1 MEAVYNAALALN
13 SPLSART
20 LGDHMQSDLAHGSS
34 DPQTLA
40 RRLRALCVRVTPQR
54 LLVLE
59 ALAAHGG
66 HMTAEEV
73 MRWAAPRSSGL
84 NLATVYRTLEL
95 LVSLGMV
102 AQTDLGGEATAFEL
116 VGRAPH
122 HHLVCERCGAVI
134 EMDDSLFQSLRSD
147 VLRRYGFD
155 ARSRHIALFGLCR
168 DCQSAAMAHDADA
181 H

>member
-1 MEAVYNAALALN
+1 
-13 SPLSART
+13 
-20 LGDHMQSDLAHGSS
+20 
-34 DPQTLA
+34 
-40 RRLRALCVRVTPQR
+40 
-54 LLVLE
+54 
-59 ALAAHGG
+59 
-66 HMTAEEV
+66 MTAEEV
-73 MRWAAPRSSGL
+73 MRWAAPRSSAL

-116 VGRAPH
+116 VGGAPH

-134 EMDDSLFQSLRSD
+134 EMDDDLFQSLRSD

-155 ARSRHIALFGLCR
+155 AQSRHIALFGVCR
-168 DCQSAAMAHDADA
+168 DCQCAAIANDADA

>member
-1 MEAVYNAALALN
+1 
-13 SPLSART
+13 
-20 LGDHMQSDLAHGSS
+20 MQSDLAHGSS
-34 DPQTLA
+34 NPQTLA
-40 RRLRALCVRVTPQR
+40 QRLRALHVRVTPQR

-84 NLATVYRTLEL
+84 NLATVYRTLGL

-116 VGRAPH
+116 VGGAPH

-155 ARSRHIALFGLCR
+155 ARSRHIALFGVCR
-168 DCQSAAMAHDADA
+168 DCQSAATTSKADTR
-181 H
+181 

>member
-1 MEAVYNAALALN
+1 MPGNVAYE
-13 SPLSART
+13 S
-20 LGDHMQSDLAHGSS
+20 SDLQA
-34 DPQTLA
+34 LA
-40 RRLRALCVRVTPQR
+40 RRLRALRVRVTPQR

-95 LVSLGMV
+95 LVSLGLV

-116 VGRAPH
+116 VGGAPH
-122 HHLVCERCGAVI
+122 HHLVCESCGAVM

-155 ARSRHIALFGLCR
+155 ARSRHIALFGVCR
-168 DCQSAAMAHDADA
+168 DCQSRDAVSGADT

>member
-1 MEAVYNAALALN
+1 MDCTDLAMRTLDL
-13 SPLSART
+13 PLSARIQ
-20 LGDHMQSDLAHGSS
+20 GGHMQSDLAHGSS

-40 RRLRALCVRVTPQR
+40 RRLRALRVRVTPQR

-73 MRWAAPRSSGL
+73 MRWAVPRSSGL

-95 LVSLGMV
+95 LVSLGLV

-116 VGRAPH
+116 VGGAPH
-122 HHLVCERCGAVI
+122 HHLVCESCGAVI
-134 EMDDSLFQSLRSD
+134 EMDDSLFQSLRSE
-147 VLRRYGFD
+147 VLGRYGFD
-155 ARSRHIALFGLCR
+155 ARSRHIALFGVCR
-168 DCQSAAMAHDADA
+168 DCQRGAKASEANTH
-181 H
+181 

>member
-1 MEAVYNAALALN
+1 
-13 SPLSART
+13 
-20 LGDHMQSDLAHGSS
+20 MQTNLAHGSS
-34 DPQTLA
+34 DAPTLT
-40 RRLRALCVRVTPQR
+40 RRLRALGVRVTPQR

-59 ALAAHGG
+59 ALATHGG

-73 MRWAAPRSSGL
+73 MRWAVPRSSAL

-116 VGRAPH
+116 VGGAPH
-122 HHLVCERCGAVI
+122 HHLVCERCGVVI
-134 EMDDSLFQSLRSD
+134 EMDDGLFQALRSD

-155 ARSRHIALFGLCR
+155 ARSRHIALFGVCH
-168 DCQSAAMAHDADA
+168 DCQRAATASEADS

>member
-1 MEAVYNAALALN
+1 MPGNVAY
-13 SPLSART
+13 
-20 LGDHMQSDLAHGSS
+20 DSS
-34 DPQTLA
+34 DPQALA
-40 RRLRALCVRVTPQR
+40 RRLRALRVRVTPQR

-95 LVSLGMV
+95 LVSLGLV

-116 VGRAPH
+116 VGGAPH
-122 HHLVCERCGAVI
+122 HHLVCESCGAVI
-134 EMDDSLFQSLRSD
+134 EMDDALFQALRAD

-155 ARSRHIALFGLCR
+155 ARSRHIALFGVCR
-168 DCQSAAMAHDADA
+168 DCQNRDAVSGADA
-181 H
+181 R

>member
-1 MEAVYNAALALN
+1 MPSPNFEELAE
-13 SPLSART
+13 
-20 LGDHMQSDLAHGSS
+20 
-34 DPQTLA
+34 
-40 RRLRALCVRVTPQR
+40 RLRALHVRVTPRR

-73 MRWAAPRSSGL
+73 MRWAAPHTSGL

-102 AQTDLGGEATAFEL
+102 AQTDLGGEAMDFEL
-116 VGRAPH
+116 VGGAPH

-155 ARSRHIALFGLCR
+155 ARSRHIALFGVCR
-168 DCQSAAMAHDADA
+168 DCQRGAMASEAGTH
-181 H
+181 

>member
-1 MEAVYNAALALN
+1 MEAVYDAAPALN

-40 RRLRALCVRVTPQR
+40 RRLRALRVRVTPQR

-59 ALAAHGG
+59 ALAMHGG

-116 VGRAPH
+116 VGGAPH

-134 EMDDSLFQSLRSD
+134 EMDDGLFQSLRSD

>member
-1 MEAVYNAALALN
+1 
-13 SPLSART
+13 
-20 LGDHMQSDLAHGSS
+20 MQSDLAHGSS

-40 RRLRALCVRVTPQR
+40 RRLRALRVRVTPQR

-73 MRWAAPRSSGL
+73 MRWAAPHSSSL

-116 VGRAPH
+116 VGGAPH

-134 EMDDSLFQSLRSD
+134 EMDDTLFQSLRTD

-155 ARSRHIALFGLCR
+155 ARSRHIALFGVCR
-168 DCQSAAMAHDADA
+168 TCQRGAMASENGYPLM
-181 H
+181 